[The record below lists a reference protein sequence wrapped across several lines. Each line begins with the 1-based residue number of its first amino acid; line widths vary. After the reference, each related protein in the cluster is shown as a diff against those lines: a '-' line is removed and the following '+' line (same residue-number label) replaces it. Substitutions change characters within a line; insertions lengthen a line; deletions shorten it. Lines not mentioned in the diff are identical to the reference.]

1 MNGEEKH
8 GEQVPRDDMSAE
20 RTMVIPDEELCRTS
34 SVGRAKQEADAS
46 SAVSSERGSILGDLS
61 NFLFP
66 RRSVVAV
73 GSVSGCQIGIV
84 NYAGRMDSGAQ
95 IGLVNIIAH
104 GGFSPV
110 LPIVNGGF

>member
-1 MNGEEKH
+1 ML
-8 GEQVPRDDMSAE
+8 V
-20 RTMVIPDEELCRTS
+20 
-34 SVGRAKQEADAS
+34 
-46 SAVSSERGSILGDLS
+46 LGV
-61 NFLFP
+61 N
-66 RRSVVAV
+66 VAV

>member
-1 MNGEEKH
+1 VNGVQC
-8 GEQVPRDDMSAE
+8 GTLLV
-20 RTMVIPDEELCRTS
+20 
-34 SVGRAKQEADAS
+34 
-46 SAVSSERGSILGDLS
+46 LGV
-61 NFLFP
+61 N
-66 RRSVVAV
+66 VAV

-104 GGFSPV
+104 GGLSPV